1 MIRIVH
7 PWFWIWLFS
16 IPDPNCLHPW
26 SLILIIVPFWP
37 LDPGFGM
44 AVKKAPGSCILRHI
58 NGTPT
63 KRPVT
68 KRPVTKRPVT
78 KRPVT
83 KGPDYQTSR
92 LPNVQLPKVQ
102 ITKRPVYQTSS
113 YQTSSYRTSILVII
127 TKHPFFI
134 LIIFFNKMCQKYQVC
149 IPI

>member
-1 MIRIVH
+1 MPCKPNIHPANSIRHAYSRYKHVRANTIGIVMVS
-7 PWFWIWLFS
+7 PYWLKFAALRLFVET
-16 IPDPNCLHPW
+16 IP
-26 SLILIIVPFWP
+26 
-37 LDPGFGM
+37 
-44 AVKKAPGSCILRHI
+44 
-58 NGTPT
+58 GTPT